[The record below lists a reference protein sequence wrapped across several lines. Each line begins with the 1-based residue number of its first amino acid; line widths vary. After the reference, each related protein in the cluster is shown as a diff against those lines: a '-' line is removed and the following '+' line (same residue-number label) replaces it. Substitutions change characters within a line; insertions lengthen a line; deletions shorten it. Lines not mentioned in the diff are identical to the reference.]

1 MLRGCRRFD
10 RVRSASG
17 SARWGAPRV
26 AALALALVAALG
38 ASLSEPWRG
47 RSGPFVAEL
56 VLTGEASALQARWK
70 KAPGDAAPPSLDR
83 AAPGARAETLVFFAG
98 CQPETDGR
106 CKLWGQ
112 AGVTAPDG
120 SVLAAGVEIPLSLEQ
135 PPPTPPALAV
145 SEHGLG
151 LRVPDAPGTYT
162 FRMRVIDRVAGREVT
177 LTRELQVA
185 REP

>member
-1 MLRGCRRFD
+1 MLRGCHRDDRR
-10 RVRSASG
+10 RRTSG
-17 SARWGAPRV
+17 GGCWSAPRV
-26 AALALALVAALG
+26 VALALALVAGLG

-56 VLTGEASALQARWK
+56 VLTGEASALQARWRE
-70 KAPGDAAPPSLDR
+70 APGGAAPPSLER
-83 AAPGARAETLVFFAG
+83 AAPGARAETLVFFSG

-120 SVLAAGVEIPLSLEQ
+120 SALAAGVEIPLSLGQ
-135 PPPTPPALAV
+135 PPPTQPTLAV

-151 LRVPDAPGTYT
+151 LRVPEAVGTYT
-162 FRMRVIDRVAGREVT
+162 FRVRVIDRVAGREVT
-177 LTRELQVA
+177 LHRELQVA